1 MIKVKGNSVKKILFV
16 CLGNIC
22 RSPMAE
28 YLFRDAAQKRG
39 LAVEAASAGTS
50 GWHDGEFMHCGTAE
64 VLDGLGIDSAGFVSS
79 KVADD
84 AFAVYDYV
92 LVMDEANLR
101 DMRVRFGWQPEKLMK
116 ITDLLP
122 AGSEDHVPDP
132 WYTGNFIQTR
142 DILSRCCD
150 ELLRRLESGEM

>member
-1 MIKVKGNSVKKILFV
+1 MKKLLFV

-28 YLFRDAAQKRG
+28 YLFREKARAANLQ
-39 LAVEAASAGTS
+39 AACQSAGTS
-50 GWHDGEFMHCGTAE
+50 GWHDGEFMHCGTADI
-64 VLDGLGIDSAGFVSS
+64 LDGMGIDSSGFVSS
-79 KVADD
+79 KVPDD
-84 AFAVYDYV
+84 AFERYDYV

-101 DMRVRFGWQPEKLMK
+101 DMQARFGRQPEKLLK

-122 AGSEDHVPDP
+122 EGSEDHVPDP
-132 WYTGNFIQTR
+132 WYTGNFVQTR

-150 ELLRRLESGEM
+150 ELVRRLQSGAM